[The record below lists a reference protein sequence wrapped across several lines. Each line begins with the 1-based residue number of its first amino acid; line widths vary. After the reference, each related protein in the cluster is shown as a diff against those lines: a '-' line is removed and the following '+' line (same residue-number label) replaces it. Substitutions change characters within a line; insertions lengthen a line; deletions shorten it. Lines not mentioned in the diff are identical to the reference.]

1 MTIWLMIVGALS
13 LVLGLISLVT
23 AICYGDSVL
32 LGVFCMIIG
41 GSCLVMGSSMDK
53 KQTKQQREREQN
65 EKELRGLWMNAK
77 EKQVIPQDATL
88 VDGERYFLW
97 CTNDVLN
104 WFPASYEVAITD
116 RDTMNYDKTRI
127 RLYNVPKENIYYYT
141 QAGEI
146 HTDITGTGGHSSYSL
161 LTGFHGKINPVKIST
176 MEYDFRCTQLFYRED
191 NQDYEFD
198 FAHGDIAVLR
208 RLVPEKD
215 YEVVAKIEAEKQIK
229 QAGRTSGDEEEKLKK
244 AKKLLEDG
252 LITQE
257 EYNEIREKTLKSLM
271 P

>member
-1 MTIWLMIVGALS
+1 MAILLMILGALS
-13 LVLGLISLVT
+13 LVLGLISFAT
-23 AICYGDSVL
+23 AISYGSSVL
-32 LGVFCMIIG
+32 LGVFCIVVG
-41 GSCLVMGSSMDK
+41 GGCLVMGSSMDK
-53 KQTKQQREREQN
+53 KQTKQQQERVRN
-65 EKELRGLWMNAK
+65 EKELRELWMT
-77 EKQVIPQDATL
+77 EKKKQIIPQDAAL
-88 VDGERYFLW
+88 VDRERYFLW
-97 CTNDVLN
+97 CTNDELN
-104 WFPASYEVAITD
+104 WFPASYEVAVTD
-116 RDTMNYDKTRI
+116 RNTMNYDKTRI
-127 RLYNVPKENIYYYT
+127 RLYNVSRENIYYYT

-176 MEYDFRCTQLFYRED
+176 TEYDFRCTQLFYRED
-191 NQDYEFD
+191 NRDYEFD
-198 FAHGDIAVLR
+198 FAYGDIAVLR

-229 QAGRTSGDEEEKLKK
+229 QAGKTSGDEEEKLKK

-257 EYNEIREKTLKSLM
+257 EYSEIREKTLKSLM